1 MDAHEKKPIRIL
13 HVLTEMNRAGAETML
28 MNLYRTIDRDSV
40 QFDFAVTA
48 EGRCDYDEEILSLGG
63 KIIHY
68 PKYTGKNHFAY
79 KKWWHDFFPAHPEYR
94 IVHGHIGSTA
104 SIYLKIAK
112 QYGRF
117 TIAHSHSV
125 GGKAT
130 IHDWLYRIMSFS
142 TRYIADYFLGCS
154 VEAIVSRYGKS
165 IAAQAEKCRVLKNG
179 IDTAQYAFSEEKSHS
194 VRKAL
199 GLGRDDL
206 VIGTAG
212 RFTEAKNPFFVVDI
226 LAELKTRN
234 PDFRF
239 LWAGAGELKGKVE
252 AYIASR
258 GLQENILLL
267 GVRDDIPALLQALNV
282 FILPSRFEGLPVIGV
297 EAQAAGV
304 PVLCSD
310 RVPREL
316 SISKCVT
323 FLPIAE
329 PRLWADGIM
338 RESTFRRVPDARADV
353 VKAGYD
359 VRETARWLMA
369 LYEKKACEK
378 TGVNS

>member
-1 MDAHEKKPIRIL
+1 MTA
-13 HVLTEMNRAGAETML
+13 MNRAGAETML
-28 MNLYRTIDRDSV
+28 MNLLRMIDRNSV

-68 PKYTGKNHFAY
+68 PKYTGKNHLAY
-79 KKWWHDFFPAHPEYR
+79 QKWWNVFFQAHPEYR

-117 TIAHSHSV
+117 TIAHSHST
-125 GGKAT
+125 GGKAN
-130 IHDWLYRIMSFS
+130 IHDWLYKIMSFN
-142 TRYIADYFLGCS
+142 TRYIADFFIGCS
-154 VEAIVSRYGKS
+154 AEAIVSRYGKK
-165 IAAQAEKCRVLKNG
+165 IAAQTEKCCILKNG
-179 IDTAQYAFSEEKSHS
+179 IDTEQYAFSEEKSRS
-194 VRKAL
+194 VRNAL
-199 GLGRDDL
+199 GLGQDAL

-212 RFTEAKNPFFVVDI
+212 RFSEAKNPFFMVDI
-226 LAELKTRN
+226 LAELKTRK

-239 LWAGAGELKGKVE
+239 LWAGTGELKDKAE

-258 GLQENILLL
+258 DLQENILLL

-304 PVLCSD
+304 PFLCSD
-310 RVPREL
+310 RVSREL
-316 SISKCVT
+316 NISKCVT
-323 FLPIAE
+323 FLPITE
-329 PRLWADGIM
+329 PRLWADSIM
-338 RESTFRRVPDARADV
+338 RESIFRRVPNALSDV

-359 VRETARWLMA
+359 VRETARWLTA
-369 LYEKKACEK
+369 LYEKKVCEK